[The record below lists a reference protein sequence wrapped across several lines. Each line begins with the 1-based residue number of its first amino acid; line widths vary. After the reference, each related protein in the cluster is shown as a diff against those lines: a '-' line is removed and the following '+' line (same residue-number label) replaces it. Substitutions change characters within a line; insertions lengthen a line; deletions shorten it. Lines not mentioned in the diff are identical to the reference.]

1 MINGK
6 TLSLSNKYEDFSNY
20 ENVVL
25 VDDIFYLKK
34 IEKLKKIR
42 IIKNQARDRKHIN
55 SVYSYCEKIYSELL
69 QDISIQLNILH
80 GLKNNQRY
88 WEILV
93 GNWLIDFILVC
104 HKSFFNI
111 HKRVLKNNKYSKCII
126 LKTKNHTLHTLNTI
140 EAANATINR
149 EWNFALN
156 SKIVEFLS
164 PKIKFIYKSK
174 KFKNFRMRFNN
185 FESNNFDKIKKLKL
199 INNLVKNKEIFIYKT
214 SLSFLEEKKL
224 EIKLGQIPTYW
235 ETKEPIYA
243 KFSNK
248 IRKKIKLDCSKKDK
262 KDKFNKFLRKEIPSA
277 LPIFLIES
285 FKKNLNLSKKL
296 DYPDN
301 PKKIFTCV
309 AYQGDELFKIYLAE
323 KIKNKTQY
331 FCGQHGNNYFTA
343 YQSRISLDVKT
354 SDKFLSWGYKNSKKG
369 IIPVSNIKC
378 IGKINKKKLSDP
390 KGKLLILFDDVG
402 LNRSPIER
410 NDLDYKK
417 LASTFSIINDFNTK
431 LKKNSILRIRKS
443 HLNEFNSFYFKKFFE
458 NIPYKL
464 DIHKS
469 NIRDLQSIS
478 RLNYFNYYSTGMLEN
493 FVLNIPTVCFLDKD
507 LEFHNTFLQKKLKYL
522 EEAKIV
528 FYDKKKFI
536 KHVINIWNDVN
547 FWWKSKKTQNLIKK
561 FNANFNLSNNSVDN
575 LVRILKND

>member
-1 MINGK
+1 MIAGK
-6 TLSLSNKYEDFSNY
+6 TLSLSNRYQDFSKY
-20 ENVVL
+20 KNVVL
-25 VDDIFYLKK
+25 VDNNFYLKK
-34 IEKLKKIR
+34 TNKSQKIKVV
-42 IIKNQARDRKHIN
+42 KNKAKNRKHIER
-55 SVYSYCEKIYSELL
+55 VYSYCEKIYKELL
-69 QDISIQLNILH
+69 KDLSIQLNKIHSL
-80 GLKNNQRY
+80 NNDQRY
-88 WEILV
+88 WEIIL

-104 HKSFFNI
+104 HKSFSNI
-111 HKRVLKNNKYSKCII
+111 QKALKDKTYSRCIT
-126 LKTKNHTLHTLNTI
+126 LKTKQNTLHTLNTI
-140 EAANATINR
+140 EAANATNNND
-149 EWNFALN
+149 WNFSLN
-156 SKIVEFLS
+156 SKIVEFLA
-164 PKIKFIYKSK
+164 PKINFKHKSK
-174 KFKNFRMRFNN
+174 NFKNYKMKFNN
-185 FESNNFDKIKKLKL
+185 FEKNNLDKLKKFNFMNNFI
-199 INNLVKNKEIFIYKT
+199 KNKEIFIYKT
-214 SLSFLEEKKL
+214 SLPFVVEKKL
-224 EIKLGQIPTYW
+224 EIKLGQLPSFWKTM
-235 ETKEPIYA
+235 EPKYD
-243 KFSNK
+243 KFSYKLRRK
-248 IRKKIKLDCSKKDK
+248 INLNNFNKDK
-262 KDKFNKFLRKEIPSA
+262 LNKFLRKEIPNA
-277 LPIFLIES
+277 LPIFSIET
-285 FKKNLNLSKKL
+285 FKKNLHFIKKL
-296 DYPDN
+296 NYPDN

-323 KIKNKTQY
+323 KIKNKTKY

-378 IGKINKKKLSDP
+378 IGQINKKTLFDP

-417 LASTFSIINDFNTK
+417 LVSTFSIVNDLNPK

-443 HLNEFNSFYFKKFFE
+443 HLNEFNGFYFKKFFK

-478 RLNYFNYYSTGMLEN
+478 RLNYFNYYSTGILEN

-528 FYDKKKFI
+528 FYDKKKII
-536 KHVINIWNDVN
+536 KHVTNIWNDVN